1 MKIFNIEMELI
12 LYILLSKIEE
22 AEKQN
27 IFNC

>member
-1 MKIFNIEMELI
+1 MKIFNIEMEL

>member
-1 MKIFNIEMELI
+1 MKIFDIEMELI

-27 IFNC
+27 IFNF

>member
-1 MKIFNIEMELI
+1 MKIFDIEMELI

>member
-1 MKIFNIEMELI
+1 MKIFNIEVELI